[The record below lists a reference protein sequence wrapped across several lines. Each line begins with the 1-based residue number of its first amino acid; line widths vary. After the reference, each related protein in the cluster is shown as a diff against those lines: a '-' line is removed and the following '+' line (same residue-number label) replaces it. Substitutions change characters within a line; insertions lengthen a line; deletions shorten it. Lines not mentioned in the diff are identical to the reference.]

1 MHVVYDFVPNDD
13 DAEEGLR
20 HRVGRRSTGTP
31 NTFAVLEC
39 PFMTVHHVRWCIA
52 AILREVGSKGTLRGL
67 S

>member
-20 HRVGRRSTGTP
+20 HRVGRRS
-31 NTFAVLEC
+31 
-39 PFMTVHHVRWCIA
+39 FMTVHHVRWCIA